1 LSDEF
6 ASFLL
11 LGGSAVAFYSAARAA
26 GDVLIPTG
34 SSAHANAPAKR
45 AIIHA
50 AMTLIVGLVA
60 IFHRPALLDIAVGV
74 PFSAAVAAI
83 TLALG
88 IVLFVAPPEPANGGF
103 ASRTA
108 RPKQIWAFLLPT
120 GLLSLLIG
128 FTGELTMRSG
138 LMLAAEGAAILTVVS
153 GSRSRSAAS
162 LERLADD
169 STDSARANIH
179 PILALI
185 QAIAA
190 IVLAIIAAWGMVQ
203 GANGLAL
210 QSPAFRPGVS
220 AVLALGPAIVL
231 PMIPPLA
238 TLAER
243 GRRDEA
249 TSSIV
254 AFALLNICLVVPLLI
269 IAHRLIPSVIA
280 TTQPIEV
287 ASLPFPILVW
297 RLDTI
302 LLSTVGLLL
311 LPTAIGRWTL
321 SRGEGVALIGFY
333 VLYLFLTLLIS
344 HS

>member
-179 PILALI
+179 PILAL
-185 QAIAA
+185 
-190 IVLAIIAAWGMVQ
+190 
-203 GANGLAL
+203 